1 MQIQDY
7 DSLIKRLEGIVR
19 RADMFNQTRED
30 VLMNVRFFAE
40 DLQLAQRLEEE
51 KMIKE
56 LMPS

>member
-56 LMPS
+56 LMP